1 MSLSLFQDLFIRML
15 VIVGV
20 FDFLLWWIMNKGTDN
35 KTVIFLFIVEM
46 IAITISLWFDVI
58 YRKKNLKR

>member
-1 MSLSLFQDLFIRML
+1 ML